1 MSFCKYCGRKI
12 EYDAVY
18 CSGCG
23 KKLEVSNNK
32 TQRET
37 VFEGNL
43 HKCPNCGEIVN
54 SFLANCTSCGHEFRE
69 TKVVSSVEL
78 LSRELKD
85 IDAKSLQSG
94 DKNTIFSDKFSLS
107 TTDKAKIDLIKNFPI
122 PNTKEDII
130 EFIILAN
137 SNINIENAAG
147 YGTNGFD
154 IELSKAWLHK
164 LEQADRKAELLFG
177 KSQEYIDIRNL
188 YEKKLD
194 EIEQYKRQDNKIGI
208 IVLIVLVLVWIVLI
222 IITNN

>member
-107 TTDKAKIDLIKNFPI
+107 TTDKAKIDLIKNPGKKKFFPLFQMRRI
-122 PNTKEDII
+122 GRQLQSQP
-130 EFIILAN
+130 EFMGKPGDFAEFRMQQGLPLQMPIYRIRKLAN
-137 SNINIENAAG
+137 
-147 YGTNGFD
+147 
-154 IELSKAWLHK
+154 
-164 LEQADRKAELLFG
+164 LFQ
-177 KSQEYIDIRNL
+177 KTESIR
-188 YEKKLD
+188 
-194 EIEQYKRQDNKIGI
+194 
-208 IVLIVLVLVWIVLI
+208 
-222 IITNN
+222 